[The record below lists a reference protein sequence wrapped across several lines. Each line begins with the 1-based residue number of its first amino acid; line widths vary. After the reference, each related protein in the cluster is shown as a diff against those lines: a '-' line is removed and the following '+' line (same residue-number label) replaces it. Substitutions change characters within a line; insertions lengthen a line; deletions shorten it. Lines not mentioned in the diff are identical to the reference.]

1 MYQYFPHI
9 TTIMLTFLNLRWKIF
24 NDIDNNDPVSVSNE
38 NFFKRGNENKSV
50 WLLITEFYHL
60 NLANIKGID
69 HCYEIVQI
77 FLLFLFVSDLPISN
91 S

>member
-1 MYQYFPHI
+1 MTQFQFQ
-9 TTIMLTFLNLRWKIF
+9 MR
-24 NDIDNNDPVSVSNE
+24 
-38 NFFKRGNENKSV
+38 NFFKEEDRSKSV

-60 NLANIKGID
+60 NLANIIGIA
-69 HCYEIVQI
+69 HGYEIDQI